1 MNGTN
6 FSILTSFR
14 RRLKDYQNYN
24 SLTILYVFRA
34 AQQVEQNSVVP
45 LARASKLIE
54 ATSAETVIF
63 YRTTKDLTTSNHI
76 SNEWYV
82 IETTESI
89 EPFVDSIL
97 SGCRESIHA
106 LLCRNLPTNVSND
119 FYFCLLHYFPI
130 ADTVSFFVKR
140 TLRYF
145 LRITLSWICA
155 STSSKQ
161 CPEC

>member
-97 SGCRESIHA
+97 SGCRESIRA
-106 LLCRNLPTNVSND
+106 ILCRNLPTKNKNVICILLPFSNLD
-119 FYFCLLHYFPI
+119 KSLICN
-130 ADTVSFFVKR
+130 
-140 TLRYF
+140 
-145 LRITLSWICA
+145 LSRPLSGSVHIV
-155 STSSKQ
+155 TKYTK
-161 CPEC
+161 